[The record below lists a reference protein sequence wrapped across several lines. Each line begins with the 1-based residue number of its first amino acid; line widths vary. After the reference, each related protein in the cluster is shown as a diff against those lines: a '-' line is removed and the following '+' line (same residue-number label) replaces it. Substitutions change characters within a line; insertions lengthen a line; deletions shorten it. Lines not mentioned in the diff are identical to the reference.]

1 MKTLDILIKKY
12 SSEFKNISECI
23 EKTNN
28 FFNQN
33 YLLPNK
39 YSEFSFPFIPGMI
52 YSFSY
57 NTTTPISKKRKFI
70 NRNPIF
76 LFLNYSKDLNGDN
89 VLYGID
95 LSTIPDTIREIIL
108 VRIWNLFYKTIE
120 ENTNK
125 LKIPLPLSSNN
136 LEGLLIGTGFKQS
149 IFGFK
154 YKYFNNIKEV
164 KPIDWCKIPFL
175 ELDTFEG
182 QSSFEIYR
190 EYKLKLK

>member
-1 MKTLDILIKKY
+1 MKTLDDLIKKY
-12 SSEFKNISECI
+12 FSEFRNESECI
-23 EKTNN
+23 DKTNT
-28 FFNQN
+28 FFNEK

-57 NTTTPISKKRKFI
+57 NTITQISKKRKFI

-76 LFLNYSKDLNGDN
+76 LFLNYSKDSEGDN
-89 VLYGID
+89 ILYGID
-95 LSTIPDTIREIIL
+95 LSTIPNTIREIIL
-108 VRIWNLFYKTIE
+108 ERIWNLFYKTIE

-125 LKIPLPLSSNN
+125 LKEPLPLTSSN
-136 LEGLLIGTGFKQS
+136 LEGLLVGTGFKRS

-154 YKYFNNIKEV
+154 YKYFSNIKEV
-164 KPIDWCKIPFL
+164 KPGDWCKIPFL
-175 ELDTFEG
+175 ELNTFEG
-182 QSSFEIYR
+182 QSSFEIYK

>member
-95 LSTIPDTIREIIL
+95 LSTID
-108 VRIWNLFYKTIE
+108 
-120 ENTNK
+120 
-125 LKIPLPLSSNN
+125 
-136 LEGLLIGTGFKQS
+136 
-149 IFGFK
+149 
-154 YKYFNNIKEV
+154 
-164 KPIDWCKIPFL
+164 
-175 ELDTFEG
+175 
-182 QSSFEIYR
+182 
-190 EYKLKLK
+190 